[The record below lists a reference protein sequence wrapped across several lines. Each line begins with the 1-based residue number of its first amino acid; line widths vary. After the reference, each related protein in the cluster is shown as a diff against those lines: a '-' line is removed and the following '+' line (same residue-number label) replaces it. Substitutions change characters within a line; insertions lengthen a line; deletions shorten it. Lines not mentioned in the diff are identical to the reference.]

1 MSRNLF
7 FLVALLCSLANQCC
21 ASEISGQITIAA
33 KMLRKGFAPAV
44 YELRGVAVPE
54 ITRSASGNGFTGK
67 VAVWLEGPNTSG
79 LPAAETVMR
88 QRGRRFEPALLI
100 VPVGS
105 TVEFPNLDP
114 IFHNIFSLSATRS
127 FDLGYYS
134 EGRSRKIVFPRA
146 GIVQV
151 YCHIHPEM
159 YGVVIVTSSR
169 WTAQPLADGTFSWPD
184 VPAGK
189 YRLMIWQKSAGLISQ
204 HVTVPESGTVRVKV
218 NLPEEP
224 ADN

>member
-1 MSRNLF
+1 MSRSF
-7 FLVALLCSLANQCC
+7 FLLVALLCLWRNECC
-21 ASEISGQITIAA
+21 ASEITGQITIQP
-33 KMLRKGFAPAV
+33 KLIPKTFVPAV
-44 YELRGVAVPE
+44 YELRGMAVRDKP
-54 ITRSASGNGFTGK
+54 RLASQGGFAGK
-67 VAVWLEGPNTSG
+67 VAVWLEAPNTSG
-79 LPAAETVMR
+79 LPAVQSIMR
-88 QRGRRFEPALLI
+88 QRDRHFEPALVI

-127 FDLGYYS
+127 FDLGYYA
-134 EGRSRKIVFPRA
+134 EGKSRKVIFPQA

-159 YGVVIVTSSR
+159 HGVVVVTSSR
-169 WTAQPLADGTFSWPD
+169 WTAQPLPDGTFSWSD

-189 YRLMIWQKSAGLISQ
+189 YLLVVWQKSAGLIKK
-204 HVTVPESGTVRVKV
+204 HVTVPESGTVRINVD
-218 NLPEEP
+218 LPEET

>member
-1 MSRNLF
+1 MSRTIFCLI
-7 FLVALLCSLANQCC
+7 ALLCLWTNQGC
-21 ASEISGQITIAA
+21 AAEISGQITVEA
-33 KMLRKGFAPAV
+33 KMLRKIFAPAV
-44 YELRGVAVPE
+44 YELRGAAVPNQLH
-54 ITRSASGNGFTGK
+54 TSSGDGLAGK
-67 VAVWLEGPNTSG
+67 VAVWLETPNAPGP
-79 LPAAETVMR
+79 PASQATIS
-88 QRGRRFEPALLI
+88 QRDRHLVPSLVI
-100 VPVGS
+100 IPVGS

-134 EGRSRKIVFPRA
+134 EGKSRKVVFPRA

-159 YGVVIVTSSR
+159 YGVVVVTSSH
-169 WTAQPLADGTFSWPD
+169 WTAQPEADGVFSWPD

-189 YRLMIWQKSAGLISQ
+189 YRLMVWHKSAGLISK
-204 HVTVPESGTVRVKV
+204 HVTVPASGTVRVKIE
-218 NLPEEP
+218 LPGEP

>member
-1 MSRNLF
+1 M
-7 FLVALLCSLANQCC
+7 AQK
-21 ASEISGQITIAA
+21 T
-33 KMLRKGFAPAV
+33 FAPAV
-44 YELRGVAVPE
+44 YELRGVSIPAKPNAV
-54 ITRSASGNGFTGK
+54 SSGAFAGK
-67 VAVWLEGPNTSG
+67 VAVWLEAPNAPG
-79 LPAAETVMR
+79 LPAVQSTMR
-88 QRGRRFEPALLI
+88 QRDRRLEPALLI

-114 IFHNIFSLSATRS
+114 IFHNIFSLSAARS

-134 EGRSRKIVFPRA
+134 EGKSRKIVFPQA

-169 WTAQPLADGTFSWPD
+169 WSAQPSSDGTFSWPD
-184 VPAGK
+184 VPPGK
-189 YRLMIWQKSAGLISQ
+189 YRLMVWHKSAGLISK

-218 NLPEEP
+218 DLPEEP
-224 ADN
+224 AEN